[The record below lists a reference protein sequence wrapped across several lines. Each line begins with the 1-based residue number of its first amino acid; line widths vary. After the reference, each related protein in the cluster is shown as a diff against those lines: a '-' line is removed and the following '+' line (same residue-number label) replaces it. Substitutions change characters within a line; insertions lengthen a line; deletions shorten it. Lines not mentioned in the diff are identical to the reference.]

1 MVLSDKSA
9 YAGNPAPRAPGTDL
23 DAAAPYEPSHNVATP
38 PRSYVMAVARASR
51 LAAGSRTRYASVI
64 LQGTATAMAI
74 SATDRRQLLEFPL
87 DSREMRT

>member
-1 MVLSDKSA
+1 
-9 YAGNPAPRAPGTDL
+9 
-23 DAAAPYEPSHNVATP
+23 
-38 PRSYVMAVARASR
+38 MAVARASR

-74 SATDRRQLLEFPL
+74 SATDRRQLVEFPL